1 MRTRKISFFRA
12 PLFPSTA
19 AERSKRLAQRK
30 WTVGFFFSF
39 PLNGAAGKEVV
50 VRFTVPATSAI
61 TAAHLSQHRIR
72 VGHALFVG
80 ADMHRE
86 NAR

>member
-1 MRTRKISFFRA
+1 MDRRI
-12 PLFPSTA
+12 LFLT
-19 AERSKRLAQRK
+19 
-30 WTVGFFFSF
+30 F
-39 PLNGAAGKEVV
+39 PLNGAAGKEV